1 MQLGEWK
8 LKGMNRE
15 LRILFAVDVH
25 SYTIKKIKVY
35 HMYVHSILFICIV
48 YLYKYIHSIL
58 YIIV

>member
-48 YLYKYIHSIL
+48 YLYINIFIVYYIS
-58 YIIV
+58 